1 MRCDGLR
8 FSAVARSIRRA
19 VLLGTCVTTL
29 VIAAGA
35 PDWIRPSPDGRHF
48 VAAGSGAR
56 FTPWGF
62 NYDHDAAGRLLEDYW
77 LREWPTVVADFQ
89 EMKAL
94 GANVVRI
101 HLQLAKFMQAP
112 REPNAEALI
121 QLRRLVRLAEDTGLH
136 LDLTGLGCYH
146 QKDVPAWF
154 DAMGEAQRWDV
165 QAAFWAAIAQT
176 CAASPA
182 VFCYDLINEPLLPG
196 AKKAE
201 TQWLAGE
208 LGGKFFMQRLTLDLA
223 GRTPAGVARA
233 WIEKMTRAIRT
244 HDTRHMITL
253 GEVPWNLAFPGAK
266 PLFSAPEVGGSLDFV
281 SVHFYP
287 NAGEVAKALT
297 ALAAYELGKPL
308 VVEEMFPLRCS
319 LEELGAFVDGS
330 RALADGWIG
339 FYWGQTIDD
348 YSRASP
354 SISGAITR
362 AWLEFF
368 RAKTPTILDET
379 PRRP

>member
-1 MRCDGLR
+1 MLHLIRHT
-8 FSAVARSIRRA
+8 VASCLCA
-19 VLLGTCVTTL
+19 ALLAN
-29 VIAAGA
+29 AAGA
-35 PDWIRPSPDGRHF
+35 PDWIRPIPDGRHF
-48 VAAGSGAR
+48 VAAVSGAR

-62 NYDHDAAGRLLEDYW
+62 NYDHDAAGRLREDYW
-77 LREWPTVVADFQ
+77 TTEWPTVVADFQ

-101 HLQLAKFMQAP
+101 HLQLGKFMQAP
-112 REPNAEALI
+112 REPNAEALA

-146 QKDVPAWF
+146 QQDVPAWF
-154 DAMGEAQRWDV
+154 VAMGEAQRWEV

-196 AKKAE
+196 ARKAE

-208 LGGKFFMQRLTLDLA
+208 LGGKFFMQRLALDLA
-223 GRTPAGVARA
+223 GRTPAMVARA
-233 WIEKMTRAIRT
+233 WVEKMTKAIRA
-244 HDTRHMITL
+244 HDARHMITL

-266 PLFSAPEVGGSLDFV
+266 PLFSSPEVGGTLDFV

-287 NAGEVAKALT
+287 QAGEVDK
-297 ALAAYELGKPL
+297 ALAALAAFELGKPL

-330 RALADGWIG
+330 RAIADGWIG

-348 YSRASP
+348 YARAQP
-354 SISGAITR
+354 SMAGAITR

-368 RAKTPTILDET
+368 RAKTPEILNAT